1 MNLISQAQAQAEQA
15 PAPQAPAPQAP
26 AAQTPPTTTQTGTP
40 TQPAEAAPASLPDLF
55 AQVVPILVIMAIVW
69 IIVIR
74 PQNRKKAEQEKQL
87 RNVRRGDTLVTS
99 SGLIGRVSKSIDDN
113 EIELEIAPNV
123 KVRMLR
129 SAIVEVRAKGEPVKD
144 TPAQKTASSKG

>member
-1 MNLISQAQAQAEQA
+1 MKLISQAQAQTEQTPSA
-15 PAPQAPAPQAP
+15 PAVPAPP
-26 AAQTPPTTTQTGTP
+26 APPTTTQTGTP
-40 TQPAEAAPASLPDLF
+40 QPQGEAAPPSLPDLF

-87 RNVRRGDTLVTS
+87 RNVRRGDTLVTA
-99 SGLIGRVSKSIDDN
+99 SGLIGRVARAVDDN

-144 TPAQKTASSKG
+144 APAPTKPASSKG

>member
-1 MNLISQAQAQAEQA
+1 MKLISQALAQTDQAPSA
-15 PAPQAPAPQAP
+15 PAPAVPAP
-26 AAQTPPTTTQTGTP
+26 PPTTTQTGTP
-40 TQPAEAAPASLPDLF
+40 QPSEAAPPSLPDLF

-74 PQNRKKAEQEKQL
+74 PQSRKKQEQEKQL
-87 RNVRRGDTLVTS
+87 RNVRRGDTLVTA
-99 SGLIGRVSKSIDDN
+99 SGLIGRVSKSVDDN

-129 SAIVEVRAKGEPVKD
+129 TAIVEIRAKGEPVKD
-144 TPAQKTASSKG
+144 TPAASKPASTKG